1 MLQAIPT
8 LLVTCEEPGL
18 VGCAALAHTMADA
31 PA

>member
-1 MLQAIPT
+1 

-18 VGCAALAHTMADA
+18 IGCAALADTMADA